1 MKSATAAPLLA
12 ALVVAVLS
20 AAPSPSAAVETRP
33 TQPLQPPVEN
43 DQLRAPDDSQRQTPR
58 RVAAPVKPPGNTQ
71 VIPGVTFLHKEGS
84 TEAVLRARERAPGAE
99 PTLPDGQPIA
109 DPVTVEDPQQRQQQ

>member
-1 MKSATAAPLLA
+1 MKSATAAPLLG
-12 ALVVAVLS
+12 ALVATVLS
-20 AAPSPSAAVETRP
+20 VGPLSSAAADSLP
-33 TQPLQPPVEN
+33 IQPLQPPVEN

-71 VIPGVTFLHKEGS
+71 IIPGLTFLHKEGS
-84 TEAVLRARERAPGAE
+84 TEAVLRSRERIPGAE

-109 DPVTVEDPQQRQQQ
+109 DPVTVEDAQQRQQP